1 MSMDGKDLKKLI
13 DEQMKDVDVPDS
25 LKPENIEK
33 LLEKKGQKRKKNY
46 YKKVTAAAA
55 SCAVILGIATAGAGG
70 LFRGDLSGKGYE
82 TASDAVAGGKEGA
95 SEDIGE
101 KSGTKAVNAIRS
113 AEDYDEIYQYIKEE
127 YESRNQSYR
136 MESYAEDTGEVKSAD
151 DASMSSGAVG
161 TSSMEGAASA
171 MDAGASADYSETN
184 IREEGVGEADIVKTD
199 GKCLYILNN
208 RRIQIVGIEQEEM
221 EPLGCIDMDEDDYV
235 SEIYIKD
242 DKLVVVYTRS
252 EYRVE
257 SGSSGGVYKEYA
269 TAETF
274 DVSDPEN
281 PKSVGKISQSGNY
294 YTMRMV
300 GDYVYLFST
309 FYADTSSAR
318 KYIGGYIPEIQGKT
332 IDSESILM
340 PMFPRGSQY
349 TVVSTFSMENPGEK
363 IDSKAIFGASG
374 MCYVSGKNI
383 YICEGYYDSEK
394 SNVTQTCIRKVAF
407 EDGKLEAVGQT
418 RIDGTLNDSFS
429 IDEYEDNLRLV
440 VTVSPTYSSSPFP
453 ISILRSEDTDEKKVE
468 KDSNSLYIL
477 DRNLN
482 EISRIEGLAED
493 EQIYSAR
500 FMGDTGYFVT
510 FRQVDPLFSMDLSDP
525 ENPKIIGKL
534 KIPGFSDYLHPYGE
548 GLLLGI
554 GMAVDEEGI
563 TTDGVKLSMFDI
575 SDPADVEEVQK
586 YVLEDIYSTDV
597 SYNYKAALVNVEKN
611 LIGFP
616 AYGQEQHYYIFSYGE
631 DGFTCVFD
639 RELTGYYSDVR
650 ALYVG
655 DRLYLAAGNTVEAFN
670 LETFDKVD
678 DIVL

>member
-1 MSMDGKDLKKLI
+1 MSMDGKDLKTLI

-25 LKPENIEK
+25 LKPENIET
-33 LLEKKGQKRKKNY
+33 LLAKKGQKRKKNY
-46 YKKVTAAAA
+46 YKKMTAAAA
-55 SCAVILGIATAGAGG
+55 CGAVILGIAAAGAGG
-70 LFRGDLSGKGYE
+70 LFSGESSGGNHKQV
-82 TASDAVAGGKEGA
+82 SDDAAGEMESATESCADDSGA
-95 SEDIGE
+95 
-101 KSGTKAVNAIRS
+101 KAVNEIRA

-127 YESRNQSYR
+127 YDSRNQTYDL
-136 MESYAEDTGEVKSAD
+136 EWGYVEDTAEAYSTDG
-151 DASMSSGAVG
+151 
-161 TSSMEGAASA
+161 ASA
-171 MDAGASADYSETN
+171 EAKSSSTESTAAAMDIGASADYSDTN
-184 IREEGVGEADIVKTD
+184 IREEGVGEGDIVKTD
-199 GKCLYILNN
+199 GKRLYILNN

-221 EPLGCIDMDEDDYV
+221 EPLGCIVMDEEDYV
-235 SEIYIKD
+235 SEIYIKNE
-242 DKLVVVYTRS
+242 KLIVVYTRS
-252 EYRVE
+252 EYQVE
-257 SGSSGGVYKEYA
+257 DGSSGGVYKEY
-269 TAETF
+269 TVAETF

-281 PKSVGKISQSGNY
+281 PKSAGKISQSGNY
-294 YTMRMV
+294 NTMRMV
-300 GDYVYLFST
+300 GDYVYLFSN
-309 FYADTSSAR
+309 FYADVSSA
-318 KYIGGYIPEIQGKT
+318 KSYTNGYIPEVQGKLL
-332 IDSESILM
+332 DSGSILM
-340 PMFPRGSQY
+340 PMISRGNQY
-349 TVVSTFSMENPGEK
+349 TVVSSFSLKNPEEK
-363 IDSKAIFGASG
+363 VDSKAIFGASG

-383 YICEGYYDSEK
+383 YICEGYYDSEE

-429 IDEYEDNLRLV
+429 IDEYEGKLRLV
-440 VTVSPTYSSSPFP
+440 VTVSPTYSSSTFP
-453 ISILRSEDTDEKKVE
+453 ISILRTEDVEEKTVE

-477 DRNLN
+477 DADLN

-525 ENPKIIGKL
+525 EKPEIIGKL

-554 GMAVDEEGI
+554 GMAVDEEGVA
-563 TTDGVKLSMFDI
+563 TEGVKLSMFDV
-575 SDPADVEEVQK
+575 SDPSDVEEVQK

-597 SYNYKAALVNVEKN
+597 SYNYKAALVNAEKN

-616 AYGQEQHYYIFSYGE
+616 AYGQEQHYYIFSYDE
-631 DGFTCVFD
+631 DGFSCVFD
-639 RELTGYYSDVR
+639 RELVGYYSDVR

-655 DRLYLAAGNTVEAFN
+655 DRLYLTAGNTVEAFN